1 MVMVIMSNYIYPT
14 SFPRPQS
21 PDSLSRS
28 PPSPNDR
35 LHSRART
42 TFRFSNSEF
51 TAPLSLHLN
60 LNPATLFIY
69 RGQWSANYPP
79 SNPPP

>member
-1 MVMVIMSNYIYPT
+1 MVIMSSVIYNTFLPD
-14 SFPRPQS
+14 SRLQS
-21 PDSLSRS
+21 TDSLSRS